1 MLVIEQSGINQV
13 KYFFQNSF
21 DDSYSAIVEN
31 THHEKCFESHE
42 YIFEG
47 VPHIREEHDEKLV
60 VDVQVPSLHR
70 WKSQTKAGK

>member
-47 VPHIREEHDEKLV
+47 VPHVRKEQDEGLV
-60 VDVQVPSLHR
+60 VDVQVPSLHYEAHL
-70 WKSQTKAGK
+70 TKLTF